1 MISPLRVAGIV
12 CALVALVFLIS
23 RRRQGVLLGRV
34 ESLGWPVA
42 AALLAVA
49 VWPGA
54 ADVLTRLTG
63 FEGQLARI
71 TSLLAFAV
79 LGLTGWLLFV
89 QAQLGE
95 TRLRLL
101 GLLRNMAVQEGL
113 EAEADRGAEAGEVV
127 RRPEVVLI
135 MPALNEAENL
145 EKVLP
150 EAPRD
155 CLGMPV
161 RIVVVDD
168 GSEDDTVGV
177 AARHGALPVKT
188 PINVGGGHALQVG
201 FAVARRLGARFVVTM
216 DADGQHRFEDLP
228 TLLAPLKED
237 RADFTIGSRNLGRS
251 VGHEA
256 VRALG
261 IQVFN
266 AILSFLTGRP
276 ITDCSSGYRAFRL
289 DRLSRLRLIQD
300 RHHTA
305 ETIIEASRAGLRIE
319 EVPITIL
326 PRIHG
331 ESRKGTNWRYG
342 VRFARTV
349 LSSWWRG

>member
-1 MISPLRVAGIV
+1 M
-12 CALVALVFLIS
+12 
-23 RRRQGVLLGRV
+23 LLGRV

-42 AALLAVA
+42 AGVLVVA

-113 EAEADRGAEAGEVV
+113 EGAQRRGGATGPA
-127 RRPEVVLI
+127 EVVLI

-145 EKVLP
+145 AKVLP
-150 EAPRD
+150 EAPTE

-177 AARHGALPVKT
+177 AARYGALPVKT

-201 FAVARRLGARFVVTM
+201 FAVARRLGARFAVTM

-237 RADFTIGSRNLGRS
+237 RADFTIGSRNLGVS

-261 IQVFN
+261 IRVFN

-289 DRLSRLRLIQD
+289 DRLARLRLIQD